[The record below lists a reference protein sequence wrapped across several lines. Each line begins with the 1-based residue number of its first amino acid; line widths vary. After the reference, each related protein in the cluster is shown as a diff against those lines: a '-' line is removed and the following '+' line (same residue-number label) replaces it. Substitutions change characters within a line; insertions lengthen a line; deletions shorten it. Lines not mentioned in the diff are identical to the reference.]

1 MLDVTRIVLEINPP
15 GTVIGVITKA
25 LSAEPSRDQALAL
38 CKLAQFYTVFDRKE
52 EAEAVYQAAIHI
64 AHEAAPNDR
73 LVEAIKKD
81 FALLQRMRET
91 GFLHGLRPS
100 DCTTDTRS
108 ILRGPDRMFITHE
121 PPKEVADIVFD
132 SLEAEPTTYIAQGLR
147 ALAAKCSLSGK
158 TEEAE
163 ALLLT
168 GLEVANNAG
177 CDEELMADL
186 FADFDALLET
196 IRQRNV
202 TAEN

>member
-1 MLDVTRIVLEINPP
+1 MLDVTRLLLEINPP
-15 GTVIGVITKA
+15 GTVTGVITKA

-38 CKLAQFYTVFDRKE
+38 CKLAQFYTVFDRKA
-52 EAEAVYQAAIHI
+52 EADAVYQAALHI
-64 AHEAAPNDR
+64 AHEADPE

-81 FALLQRMRET
+81 YAVLQRMTET
-91 GFLHGLRPS
+91 GFLHALRPS

-121 PPKEVADIVFD
+121 PPKDVADIVFD
-132 SLEAEPTTYIAQGLR
+132 ALEAPPTNDVAQSLR
-147 ALAAKCSLSGK
+147 ALAAKYLLSGK

-177 CDEELMADL
+177 CDEELMGQL
-186 FADFDALLET
+186 FADFDDLLQA
-196 IRQRNV
+196 IRLRNAV
-202 TAEN
+202 IGN